1 MIMAEAMRREDF
13 DCEELDKQLAEQISE
28 KQKAL
33 EGLKAKREKIGN
45 PKELVESISQIVW
58 EQFILQIAGNA
69 GQDFIN
75 QNHDLNLS
83 LKRADH
89 FLNPD
94 TFVNGEMPSHNFD
107 YHDKYQERY
116 EEWKTNFKDNDPSKG
131 IKRDPFDKGRPTGS
145 ASMAKDHTVP
155 VSEIIRD
162 KDMAAYVS
170 QKDKVKFANGPS
182 NLNDLD
188 SAANSSKGDKT
199 MSDWLNSERNGQ
211 KPEERFNLDRKE
223 LEKRDA
229 DARKKEQELIDDG
242 KTIAEQEGRAS
253 RRTETSRAAGITTQ
267 AIAIA
272 LLAKLTRTVF
282 QELIVWLAEKNYK
295 ASLLIEHVKKAIND
309 FFLDFKNNVLLSVD
323 VGLTVVFT
331 QIFGEIVPMIRK
343 SLLFFKVGGECVY
356 KVGRYLND
364 PKNANL
370 STDIKVLEIGKIVTV
385 SFTTAGGI
393 GLGMALTSIIETYCP
408 PLNVRIPLL
417 GSAAG
422 LIGVFLGG
430 MTSGVCGAIVL
441 HQIDGALE
449 RKKLSENTAQTMA
462 VQDEVGIILNQQ
474 FTLYS
479 LMINSSESKN
489 AGEMKSRHLKAI
501 EDMRECKNTL
511 NEEKI
516 SENEEKLNNIGNNI
530 DDWDI

>member
-1 MIMAEAMRREDF
+1 MRREFF
-13 DCEELDKQLAEQISE
+13 DCEELDKQLTEQISE

-33 EGLKAKREKIGN
+33 ESLKVKREKIGD
-45 PKELVESISQIVW
+45 PKELIESISQIVW

-69 GQDFIN
+69 GQEFIN

-94 TFVNGEMPSHNFD
+94 AFVNGEMPSHNFD

-116 EEWKTNFKDNDPSKG
+116 GKWKANFNDNDPSKG
-131 IKRDPFDKGRPTGS
+131 IKRNAFDRGRPTGS

-155 VSEIIRD
+155 ISEIIRD

-170 QKDKVKFANGPS
+170 QEDKVRFANDTNV
-182 NLNDLD
+182 NLKDLD

-199 MSDWLNSERNGQ
+199 MSDWLNSKRNGQ
-211 KPEERFNLDRKE
+211 KPEERFNIDREE

-229 DARKKEQELIDDG
+229 NARKKEQELIDNG
-242 KTIAEQEGRAS
+242 KKTAAQEGRAS
-253 RRTETSRAAGITTQ
+253 RRSETLRAAGITTQ

-282 QELIVWLAEKNYK
+282 QELIVWLAEKNHK
-295 ASLLIEHVKKAIND
+295 ASSLIEHLKKAITD
-309 FFLDFKNNVLLSVD
+309 FFCDFKNNVLLSAD
-323 VGLTVVFT
+323 VGLTVLLT

-343 SLLFFKVGGECVY
+343 SLLFFKVGGECIY
-356 KVGRYLND
+356 KVGKYLKD
-364 PKNANL
+364 SKNANL
-370 STDIKVLEIGKIVTV
+370 PTDVKVLEIGKIVTV
-385 SFTTAGGI
+385 GFATAGGI
-393 GLGMALTSIIETYCP
+393 GLGMVLTSIIETYCP
-408 PLNVRIPLL
+408 PLNMQIPLL

-430 MTSGVCGAIVL
+430 MTSGICGAIVL

-449 RKKLSENTAQTMA
+449 GKKLSENIAQTMV
-462 VQDEVGIILNQQ
+462 VQDGVGILLNQQ
-474 FTLYS
+474 FALYS
-479 LMINSSESKN
+479 SMINSSERKN
-489 AGEMKSRHLKAI
+489 ANEMKERHLKAVG
-501 EDMRECKNTL
+501 DMRKCRNTI

-516 SENEEKLNNIGNNI
+516 SENDKKLNDIGNTI